1 MGRRVQRV
9 RRASSANWNYNVG
22 NGLNPGL
29 NTFDGWG
36 NGEWEWYRPEN
47 CTQSGG
53 NLVMRANWLT
63 TPITVNGRNFYQT
76 SCRMTTDTK
85 RSFQYGRIE
94 ARMALPTA
102 TGSWPAFWMLGDA
115 CDETSTSAYNPAQT
129 YYDRLPTNWA
139 SCGEV
144 DIMEHANANAT
155 VTNNIFWDLRTGVFP
170 WTAGQNANYVA
181 NPAVNNAAAF
191 HVYAI
196 EWTAAQIRWYIDG
209 VQTHV
214 IDTTPATLEEFRKP
228 FHVIFNLALGG
239 TYPGQ
244 NPVQSQFPLTASI
257 DYVRYYQD
265 GGGTTP
271 PSTGGPATQIN
282 GPGGKCVD
290 VGGNDT
296 GGNGAAVQLW
306 TCQGPSVS
314 RDQQWSGDGQT
325 LRTWDGASTSPARV
339 RPTVRACSSGTAT
352 AAAHRTGSRKVTG
365 CATRTPT
372 GAWTPRT
379 AQQRTRATADLG
391 LQRIGRTV
399 LRKGRVTAGR
409 GAR

>member
-1 MGRRVQRV
+1 
-9 RRASSANWNYNVG
+9 
-22 NGLNPGL
+22 
-29 NTFDGWG
+29 
-36 NGEWEWYRPEN
+36 
-47 CTQSGG
+47 
-53 NLVMRANWLT
+53 
-63 TPITVNGRNFYQT
+63 
-76 SCRMTTDTK
+76 
-85 RSFQYGRIE
+85 
-94 ARMALPTA
+94 
-102 TGSWPAFWMLGDA
+102 
-115 CDETSTSAYNPAQT
+115 
-129 YYDRLPTNWA
+129 
-139 SCGEV
+139 
-144 DIMEHANANAT
+144 
-155 VTNNIFWDLRTGVFP
+155 VFP

-228 FHVIFNLALGG
+228 FHLIFNLALGG

-290 VGGNDT
+290 VAGNDT

-306 TCQGPSVS
+306 TCQGSAVS
-314 RDQQWSGDGQT
+314 QDQQWSRDGQT
-325 LRTWDGASTSPARV
+325 LRTLGRCLDVNGAGTANGTKVQLWDCNGSGAQNWVQEGNRLRNPNSNKCLDSPGGSTADGARLQIWDCNGS
-339 RPTVRACSSGTAT
+339 
-352 AAAHRTGSRKVTG
+352 AAQYFVKA
-365 CATRTPT
+365 A
-372 GAWTPRT
+372 
-379 AQQRTRATADLG
+379 
-391 LQRIGRTV
+391 
-399 LRKGRVTAGR
+399 
-409 GAR
+409 